1 MRKEKAMED
10 NMILDLFWS
19 RDQLAIAETR
29 AKYGAHCHF
38 IAYNILCDHMD
49 SEECV
54 SDTLLRA
61 WNVIPPQR
69 PTFFKAFLTKIT
81 RNLALN
87 RYNLYSAQKRGGG
100 QTALVLDELSECAP
114 SGFSVEKQLEDKL
127 TSDVVNGFLASLTK
141 EKRVIFVKRYF
152 MMLPIA
158 DIAKSMKIS
167 ESKVKMTLFRLRAQ
181 LKDILIKEGIY
192 E

>member
-1 MRKEKAMED
+1 MED
-10 NMILDLFWS
+10 NMILDLFWA
-19 RDQLAIAETR
+19 RDQLAIAETK

-69 PTFFKAFLTKIT
+69 PSLFKAFLTKIT

-127 TSDVVNGFLASLTK
+127 TSDVINGFLASLTK

-167 ESKVKMTLFRLRAQ
+167 ESKVKTTLFRIRIQ
-181 LKDILIKEGIY
+181 LKELLIKEGIY
-192 E
+192 EQ

>member
-1 MRKEKAMED
+1 MED
-10 NMILDLFWS
+10 NKILDLFWS

-38 IAYNILCDHMD
+38 IAYNILCDHED

-54 SDTLLRA
+54 SDTLLKA

-69 PTFFKAFLTKIT
+69 PSLFKAFLTKIT

-100 QTALVLDELSECAP
+100 QTALVLDELNECVQ
-114 SGFSVEKQLEDKL
+114 SGFPVEKQLEDKL
-127 TSDVVNGFLASLTK
+127 TSEVINGFLASLTK

>member
-1 MRKEKAMED
+1 MED
-10 NMILDLFWS
+10 NKILDLFWS
-19 RDQLAIAETR
+19 RDQLAIVETKS
-29 AKYGAHCHF
+29 KYGAHCHF
-38 IAYNILCDHMD
+38 IAYNILNDHMD

-54 SDTLLRA
+54 SDTLLKV

-69 PTFFKAFLTKIT
+69 PSLFKAFLSKIV
-81 RNLALN
+81 RNIALN
-87 RYNLYSAQKRGGG
+87 RYNLYTSEKRGGV
-100 QTALVLDELSECAP
+100 QIPLVLDELNECIP

-127 TSDVVNGFLASLTK
+127 TSEIINRFLGTLSS

-152 MMLPIA
+152 MILPIA

-181 LKDILIKEGIY
+181 LRDILIKEGIY